1 MYSRNEK
8 QNSNTSPNH
17 TGGLFSKIFG
27 RNKKPKVRQNESS
40 NDPNDSISHSHSS
53 PKIYNQNDSD
63 PNESKDNI
71 NSTNN
76 IHKRS
81 YHNVFIAGNENPHIK
96 KDYDSLSNEIDV
108 NPLSA
113 LKHKKIPSM
122 FDLATNVSLNESRI
136 TTNFNNLVINN
147 PQNTSNTQIT
157 FTTPNKVMNFQD
169 DQTKRLE
176 PLIASETIISENN
189 SMTMPSLQSPSKISK
204 FDFVNFLK

>member
-17 TGGLFSKIFG
+17 NGGLFSKIFG

-40 NDPNDSISHSHSS
+40 NDTNDTISHSQSS
-53 PKIYNQNDSD
+53 PKIYNQNDLD
-63 PNESKDNI
+63 ANESKYS
-71 NSTNN
+71 NSSNN
-76 IHKRS
+76 IQKRS
-81 YHNVFIAGNENPHIK
+81 YHNVFFVGNENPHIK

-108 NPLSA
+108 SPLSA

-122 FDLATNVSLNESRI
+122 FDLATNVSLNENRV
-136 TTNFNNLVINN
+136 TTNFNDLVINN

-169 DQTKRLE
+169 DQTKKLE
-176 PLIASETIISENN
+176 SLVGGDTIVNENY
-189 SMTMPSLQSPSKISK
+189 SATMSSLQSPSKISK
-204 FDFVNFLK
+204 RDFLKFFE